1 MNITVIFGSQRLNGR
16 SHEIENDIKALNI
29 NHHFDFIRMAE
40 MNIQGCIACE
50 KCSDSG
56 SCVLSNNENDDFNK
70 ILQICIAN
78 DILLIIT
85 PIYSPYPSR
94 LTAFMERLLSIT
106 FFPYMKNKTAKPLL
120 DKKTGMFC
128 YGSGKIED
136 DKQLKILF
144 QKCLMNK
151 YSFFEVD
158 YKYINNDKEPNKNY
172 KDINEYVIKTIKSIG
187 I

>member
-16 SHEIENDIKALNI
+16 SHEIENDIKSLNI

-50 KCSDSG
+50 KCSDTG
-56 SCVLSNNENDDFNK
+56 SCILSKNENDDFNK
-70 ILQICIAN
+70 ILQTCITN

-94 LTAFMERLLSIT
+94 LTAFMERLLSIS
-106 FFPYMKNKTAKPLL
+106 FFPYMKNEAVKPLL
-120 DKKTGMFC
+120 TKPTGIFC
-128 YGSGKIED
+128 YGSAKIED

-151 YSFFEVD
+151 YSFYEVD
-158 YKYINNDKEPNKNY
+158 YDYINNDKEPNKNY
-172 KDINEYVIKTIKSIG
+172 KNVNEYVIKTIKSIET
-187 I
+187 